1 MWYNYIRIKTRISKG
16 YKLMDK
22 PFVTRFVTRK
32 KDSSGNG
39 EELYYYNTKEEAL
52 AHLALF
58 RNDDSALYE
67 NITVMDVK
75 TTTVLALLMFDENG
89 KESLYVEDGWF
100 ARLRPE
106 YRKPE
111 EARNVYLIRNIN
123 EVMKRCTITSLTSS
137 MVLKPSETVGLEM
150 VMVYPSEADAE
161 KA

>member
-1 MWYNYIRIKTRISKG
+1 
-16 YKLMDK
+16 MDK

-106 YRKPE
+106 YRQPE

-123 EVMKRCTITSLTSS
+123 EVMKRCTITCLTSS